1 MSLLG
6 ENTIMLKTAT
16 EHQYPQRVYSLR
28 KVFFSFWSDPVLN
41 LKTTATSSEIK
52 YSLIVVI

>member
-16 EHQYPQRVYSLR
+16 EYQYPQRVYSLR
-28 KVFFSFWSDPVLN
+28 KVFFPSGQIRSST
-41 LKTTATSSEIK
+41 LKLQQYLAKLSI
-52 YSLIVVI
+52 LL